1 MAHGRGDRKAGGLP
15 DRFYECL
22 GLPPLFLPMSC
33 VNKQASCR
41 QNQNFLRSR
50 FIGWFGLCR
59 LSFMV
64 DHQDGL
70 AWEVPPFFR
79 AQGDKTFDG
88 PPDSSRKIS
97 DFQAHQNEPRQS
109 ILVQVLSLS
118 GISLSDGRRCLRLCL
133 LERDLQGCLRQP
145 LPTDRWRDI
154 PGSFLTYRGLEN
166 RLPAGGSSHHSR
178 PGGRGGLF

>member
-33 VNKQASCR
+33 VNKRASCR

-50 FIGWFGLCR
+50 FIGWFGLCH

-64 DHQDGL
+64 DHQDSL

-109 ILVQVLSLS
+109 ILVQILSLP
-118 GISLSDGRRCLRLCL
+118 GINLGHGRRCLRLRP

-145 LPTDRWRDI
+145 PPTDRWRDI
-154 PGSFLTYRGLEN
+154 PGSFLTCRGLEN